1 MNERYYFMSGQT
13 LEDYFRSLNLD
24 ETRRKYL
31 ENIKEGNQVDRDIEE
46 QLFKNGNREQH
57 SMIPEHRY
65 FVYMKR
71 FGNNRYRNYPPLP
84 SYTLNTR

>member
-1 MNERYYFMSGQT
+1 MNEKYYLMSGQT

-24 ETRRKYL
+24 ETRRQYL
-31 ENIKEGNQVDRDIEE
+31 ENIKEGNQVNRDIEE
-46 QLFKNGNREQH
+46 QLFKNGNREQR
-57 SMIPEHRY
+57 SVIPEHRY

-71 FGNNRYRNYPPLP
+71 FGNNRHRNYPPLP

>member
-1 MNERYYFMSGQT
+1 MNEKYYLMSGQT

-24 ETRRKYL
+24 ETRRQYL

-46 QLFKNGNREQH
+46 QLFRNGIREQH
-57 SMIPEHRY
+57 SVLTEHRY

-71 FGNNRYRNYPPLP
+71 FGNNRHHNYRRS
-84 SYTLNTR
+84 SYTLNTS